1 MYGKRQ
7 MEGNYDGSASGSRKK
22 NRRTLRVV
30 GLSTVD
36 PLDQL
41 NLDQLAGSLTKREK
55 LLRSFVITDHIIY
68 VEFTKGRNFVDW
80 PRCFYMKHGI
90 EESSIKSD
98 NVRFCDLYDSF
109 DKNKLHLSHN
119 FNTMTLERVMTD
131 EERHRVKT
139 RTLIFKTLSPTDLL
153 QTGLCSAEK
162 FSTVNKF
169 KQEIN
174 RMELTN
180 ETGQRKWIPP
190 ASLLTLRFKHD
201 NAVDI
206 IIPALRYECEKGC
219 KYYYQT
225 PTSHGVRFEDIVG
238 FDNDSPVLRK
248 TAHVNRDDRGDVTDG
263 NGTAAVDVDAD
274 SDTDD
279 TDEDANDNEEED
291 NLYYEDDCNDNRVDE
306 TYGHYLFN
314 SETKDKY
321 IRGKST
327 NLV

>member
-22 NRRTLRVV
+22 NRRTLRLV

-80 PRCFYMKHGI
+80 PRCFYMKHGV

-190 ASLLTLRFKHD
+190 S
-201 NAVDI
+201 
-206 IIPALRYECEKGC
+206 
-219 KYYYQT
+219 
-225 PTSHGVRFEDIVG
+225 
-238 FDNDSPVLRK
+238 
-248 TAHVNRDDRGDVTDG
+248 
-263 NGTAAVDVDAD
+263 
-274 SDTDD
+274 
-279 TDEDANDNEEED
+279 
-291 NLYYEDDCNDNRVDE
+291 
-306 TYGHYLFN
+306 
-314 SETKDKY
+314 
-321 IRGKST
+321 
-327 NLV
+327 